1 MAKRNTFSED
11 EQVQQRPDLAQFGKV
26 LKYVYPYRSSIAL
39 SIVFMLVASA
49 TSMVSPLLLKRIIN
63 DVVKQD
69 DYRDLVL
76 MIAGMA
82 LLALLEIFVTLFQQR
97 IMGTVGHEAIAKIRQ
112 EVFYKLQKL
121 PFEYFDSRPDGKI
134 VVRVT
139 DYVND
144 LANFFTNQLIQL
156 FIYIVKLVMA
166 IIFMLVISPPLTL
179 VVLLAVG
186 PMMACIMKLRKTVR
200 GIFTTHRAKV
210 ANRTAFLIEVIM
222 GEKIIKNFN
231 RSEESKKTYMGVH
244 MESVNTWM
252 KIVRLNELN
261 TPIVMLFWNLGM
273 LALYGIS
280 LLLIKNGNSAV
291 TAGTVVVFTSYMSLF
306 SGPLTQIA
314 SIIQQLAQTSSNLER
329 VFDTLE
335 QPLEIEDEEN
345 ANVLDHIKGRVD
357 FDHVYFEYEENAPVL
372 KDFDLHVEPGQ
383 TIALVGPTGAG
394 KSTVINLLTRFYDV
408 KQGAVRI
415 DGIDVR
421 NVTLESLRREVGV
434 LMQDPFIFKGTI
446 IENIRYGK
454 PSATDEECIRAAEL
468 IHADEH
474 IRNLSDGYNH
484 ILQERGQGLSAGQ
497 KQLISFARII
507 LKNPSVVI
515 LDEATSSIDTETE
528 GLIQQAL
535 AYILKNKTAFVVAH
549 RLSTVRNADRILYIS
564 NYGIAE
570 SGTHEELMKLNGLY
584 AALNKA
590 GLQEEN

>member
-200 GIFTTHRAKV
+200 GIFPTHRAKV